1 MICKSGLENKR
12 FEMNEIQMNSGL
24 RALDKAGAAE
34 CGPRSARE
42 ALGRTRVFSGEIG
55 VFQYESLDVF
65 L

>member
-1 MICKSGLENKR
+1 MICKSGLENKG
-12 FEMNEIQMNSGL
+12 FGMNEMRDGRRV

-34 CGPRSARE
+34 RGPRSARK
-42 ALGRTRVFSGEIG
+42 ALGWTRVFSGEIG